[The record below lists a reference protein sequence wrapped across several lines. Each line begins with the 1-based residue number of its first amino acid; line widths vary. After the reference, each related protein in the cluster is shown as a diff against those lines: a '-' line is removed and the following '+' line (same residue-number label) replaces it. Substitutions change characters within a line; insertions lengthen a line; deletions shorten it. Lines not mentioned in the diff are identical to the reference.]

1 MSTLFELSAEANR
14 LEELLLESGGELT
27 PEFEL
32 WLDQINT
39 ELEAKADSYAHV
51 IDKLNANISM
61 LKANAQAYTQAARSL
76 ENAQERI
83 KSRIKEALE
92 AMERTQLK
100 GHRKAFVLSS
110 CAPRLVINEAELD
123 SSYTIIKTEHI
134 PDKERIKA
142 ALKDGIEVKGAHFEG
157 DKALRIT
164 VSK

>member
-1 MSTLFELSAEANR
+1 MNSLFELSVEANR

-27 PEFEL
+27 PEFET
-32 WLDQINT
+32 WLEQINT
-39 ELEAKADSYAHV
+39 HLETKADSYAHV

-61 LKANAQAYTQAARSL
+61 LRENAQAYTQAARSL

-92 AMERTQLK
+92 AMGRTQLR
-100 GHRKAFVLSS
+100 GNRKAFVLSN
-110 CAPRLVINEAELD
+110 CPTRLVINEADLD
-123 SSYTIIKTEHI
+123 SSYTIIKTDYV

-142 ALKDGIEVKGAHFEG
+142 ALKDGIAVKGAHFEG
-157 DKALRIT
+157 GKALRIT